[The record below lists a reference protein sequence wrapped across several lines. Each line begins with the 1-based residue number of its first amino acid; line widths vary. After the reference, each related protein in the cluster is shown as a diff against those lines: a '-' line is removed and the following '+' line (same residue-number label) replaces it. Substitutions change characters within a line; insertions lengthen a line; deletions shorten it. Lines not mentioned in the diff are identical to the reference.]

1 MLTKRKSHRLLLYV
15 YNLGYWLKKLQGII
29 CLVFFNGIKISLC
42 WRDDTYINTIS
53 FQGCIKTTHWMPPT
67 GLHNIDKT
75 RPERHF
81 KKSILPVKVGCGFAH
96 WMIHLNNV
104 YLFFNIPSHRTKRDK
119 LSMQGRVRLV
129 ILGALMSITVVLNE
143 NVSTFC

>member
-1 MLTKRKSHRLLLYV
+1 M
-15 YNLGYWLKKLQGII
+15 GA
-29 CLVFFNGIKISLC
+29 
-42 WRDDTYINTIS
+42 
-53 FQGCIKTTHWMPPT
+53 PT
-67 GLHNIDKT
+67 GVHNIDKT
-75 RPERHF
+75 RPERHL

-96 WMIHLNNV
+96 WMILLNNV

-143 NVSTFC
+143 NVSTFFLKAYE